1 MGKGDK
7 KTRRGKLFSGSFGV
21 LRARK
26 KKSGFSVISSTKKV
40 VAEKATSAGEEPSAA
55 TKEAKPKSVKVE
67 AKDAGPEV
75 REKQPVAKQPKKP
88 VAKKDPGPK
97 EETPIKEK

>member
-40 VAEKATSAGEEPSAA
+40 VAEKVTPAVEEPIPAI
-55 TKEAKPKSVKVE
+55 KEAK
-67 AKDAGPEV
+67 
-75 REKQPVAKQPKKP
+75 QNPVKQPKKP
-88 VAKKDPGPK
+88 VVKKDPSPK
-97 EETPIKEK
+97 ETAKKEK

>member
-26 KKSGFSVISSTKKV
+26 KRTGYNVISSTKKV
-40 VAEKATSAGEEPSAA
+40 VVEKVTPAAVDEPIPA
-55 TKEAKPKSVKVE
+55 TKEAKQKPE
-67 AKDAGPEV
+67 AK
-75 REKQPVAKQPKKP
+75 EKQPLAKQPKKP
-88 VAKKDPGPK
+88 VLKKDPSPK
-97 EETPIKEK
+97 EETAKKEK

>member
-26 KKSGFSVISSTKKV
+26 KRTGYNVISSTKKV
-40 VAEKATSAGEEPSAA
+40 VVEKVTPAVDEPIPAA
-55 TKEAKPKSVKVE
+55 KEAKQKPE
-67 AKDAGPEV
+67 AK
-75 REKQPVAKQPKKP
+75 EKQPVAKQPKKP
-88 VAKKDPGPK
+88 VLKKDPSPK
-97 EETPIKEK
+97 EETAKKVK